1 MSQGVESH
9 NTNPAA
15 RTRALATAL
24 YRAAVEGAAPFPRTR
39 DAVTSWWHSR
49 SQVPSQV
56 SPQVR
61 PLHANASRIHVLALG
76 KAATAMTAGALDA
89 MASTP
94 CECVSATVI
103 TSHMPTPS
111 LDGANGVPSR
121 PTMVDVYI
129 GDHPVPGPASLAA
142 ADALDDAV
150 RRVEPGDSVIVLL
163 SGGTTS
169 LAAAPTA
176 ALSQQVGD
184 VGRAQAHLANLSH
197 TLLESGLAIH
207 EMNAIRRRVLR
218 WGAGRLAVALH
229 DRGAQTIAV
238 FAISDVIGDAPEV
251 IGSGPCSPDP
261 LDETTLYALLDAHQ
275 LRSSLERDM
284 TLHLG
289 LEGGGPPASVPPAH
303 HPAFARVTYQ
313 YVARNRDA
321 VLALAQAAREA
332 GIDQVVIDD
341 APLEG
346 EASELGDELA
356 RRALLTA
363 DALPRDARALW
374 VSGGEPVVHLR
385 GTVARAIAADDDN
398 DENDAATYEEHLATP
413 SVMRRVSDEPL
424 KGGRMQALAL
434 AAALRLEERARDA
447 SGSALR
453 ITVLAAGTDGRDG
466 PTDAAGAIVDCG
478 TALDA
483 RRFGQRLPEHD
494 LATGRSWF
502 SLDAANALLKT
513 GPTGTNVMDVVAVLI
528 DAR

>member
-1 MSQGVESH
+1 MSQGIRSH
-9 NTNPAA
+9 EFNPAA

-39 DAVTSWWHSR
+39 DAVESW
-49 SQVPSQV
+49 V
-56 SPQVR
+56 
-61 PLHANASRIHVLALG
+61 HAHPPASAPRIHVIALG
-76 KAATAMTAGALDA
+76 KAATAMTAGALRA
-89 MASTP
+89 LATAQRECAS
-94 CECVSATVI
+94 ALVI
-103 TSHMPTPS
+103 TSHAPTSALSAGSDSEAHAP
-111 LDGANGVPSR
+111 L
-121 PTMVDVYI
+121 PTMVEVHV

-142 ADALDDAV
+142 ADALGDAV
-150 RRVEPGDSVIVLL
+150 HRVEPGDAVLVLL

-184 VGRAQAHLANLSH
+184 DRRAQVHLANLSQ

-229 DRGAQTIAV
+229 DRGATTIAV

-251 IGSGPCSPDP
+251 IGSGPCSPDT
-261 LDETTLYALLDAHQ
+261 LDETALYALLDAHQ
-275 LRSSLERDM
+275 LRGSLERDM
-284 TLHLG
+284 TLFLG
-289 LEGGGPPASVPPAH
+289 LEGAGRPAAVPPAN
-303 HPAFARVTYQ
+303 HPAFALVTYE

-321 VLALAQAAREA
+321 VTAMARAARDA
-332 GIDQVVIDD
+332 GIERVVVDD
-341 APLEG
+341 VPLEG
-346 EASELGDELA
+346 EASDLGDELA

-363 DALPRDARALW
+363 ESLPRETRAIW
-374 VSGGEPVVHLR
+374 IAGGEPVVHLR
-385 GTVARAIAADDDN
+385 GTVARAIAADDDA
-398 DENDAATYEEHLATP
+398 EQDAEDVNASHLA
-413 SVMRRVSDEPL
+413 RRTSDEPL

-434 AAALRLEERARDA
+434 AAALRLEERTRDA
-447 SGSALR
+447 SGHALR

-502 SLDAANALLKT
+502 SLEAANALLKT